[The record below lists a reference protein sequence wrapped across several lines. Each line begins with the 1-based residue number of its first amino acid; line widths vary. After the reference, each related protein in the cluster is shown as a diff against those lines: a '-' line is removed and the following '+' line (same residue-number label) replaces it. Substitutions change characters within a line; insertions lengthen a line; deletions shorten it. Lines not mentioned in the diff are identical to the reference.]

1 MNTKNFIKIEHISK
15 KYSDGH
21 VALSDISFNV
31 NKGQFVTILG
41 PSGCGKTTLLKLL
54 AGFESPTSGKIMVDG
69 VDIKNLPINKRP
81 TATVF
86 QDYALFPNMNVYQN
100 IAYGLKVMR
109 RPLKNLSL
117 IDKHKE
123 EAVYHN
129 ALKESIKK
137 IKAVDKEIIKIYRD
151 KIKFITTVKKI
162 DSLHPINNYKTEKSF
177 QDYLKYLEMRMQK
190 HYRTNEPILKLNLKN
205 KWILFKH
212 KMDYLISKTPRFVE
226 FNFNNLNEFQI
237 LALNFVKWYIYRDEY
252 HKKIEYYDQLINE
265 QEKIRSS
272 WQNYPNLKLEQYQ
285 IKFTTRK
292 LTKKEI
298 DYKIK
303 KVINMVGLEGN
314 ETKYPSDLSGG
325 MQQRVALARA
335 IVIEPDI
342 LLLDEPLSA
351 LDAKV
356 RHQMQ
361 LELKRLHEKLKLTF
375 ILVTHDQEEALFLSN
390 KVIVMSKGHIQ
401 QIDTPSKIYDAPAN
415 LWVANFIG
423 NTNIFT
429 VEHIDKNIFRF
440 NSSEFTI
447 NNPKL
452 FTNILPGNLINLMIR
467 PEDIKLI
474 IVKPNSKPAWN
485 RGKIVS
491 IDYLGSSYNVFVKW
505 KEKLVK
511 VKTVQPYV
519 VGADVDIILNPNAI
533 HCIPYTDGDENFIN
547 ENMN

>member
-1 MNTKNFIKIEHISK
+1 MATKNFIKIENISK

-21 VALSDISFNV
+21 QALSDISFSI

-54 AGFESPTSGKIMVDG
+54 AGFESPTNGKILVDG

-117 IDKHKE
+117 IDKKKE
-123 EAVYHN
+123 RSVYN
-129 ALKESIKK
+129 AALKEAERNIKN
-137 IKAVDKEIIKIYRD
+137 IDKEIEKIYRS
-151 KIKFITTVKKI
+151 KSKFIANFNKI
-162 DSLHPINNYKTEKSF
+162 YSLHPINNVKSEKAYQDILKNLETRMQRIYKTS
-177 QDYLKYLEMRMQK
+177 D
-190 HYRTNEPILKLNLKN
+190 PVLKLDFKN
-205 KWILFKH
+205 KWILLKH
-212 KMDYLISKTPRFVE
+212 KLTYITNKKPKLIE
-226 FNFNNLNEFQI
+226 FNYTGLNEFQI
-237 LALNFVKWYIYRDEY
+237 LALILTKWYIYRNEY
-252 HKKIEYYDQLINE
+252 NKRIEYFNHLINE

-272 WQNYPNLKLEQYQ
+272 WQNYPDLKLEQYQ

-298 DYKIK
+298 DFKVK
-303 KVINMVGLEGN
+303 KVIKMVGLEGN

-335 IVIEPDI
+335 IVIEPEI

-361 LELKRLHEKLKLTF
+361 LELKRIHNELKLTF

-390 KVIVMSKGHIQ
+390 KVIVMSKGHVQ
-401 QIDTPSKIYDAPAN
+401 QIDAPTKIYDSPAN

-429 VEHIDKNIFRF
+429 VEHIKDNIFRF
-440 NSSEFTI
+440 NQAEFTI
-447 NNPKL
+447 NNKKL
-452 FTNILPGNLINLMIR
+452 FNKILPGSLVNLMIR
-467 PEDIKLI
+467 PEDVKLSL
-474 IVKPNSKPAWN
+474 VKPNAKPTWN
-485 RGKIVS
+485 RGKIISVN
-491 IDYLGSSYNVFVKW
+491 YLGASYNVFVKW
-505 KEKLVK
+505 KERIVK
-511 VKTVQPYV
+511 VKTIEPLM
-519 VGADVDIILNPNAI
+519 VGNEVDIILNPEAI